1 MMKKLTLLT
10 AAGVGYV
17 LGTRAGR
24 ERYDQIVAGVQ
35 RIAGNPKVQEA
46 AHRAQDTVAQQAP
59 VVADAVKEKASSA
72 ASSVADKL
80 PGGGSSSTT
89 TSGSSGTTLS

>member
-35 RIAGNPKVQEA
+35 RIAGNPKVQDA

-72 ASSVADKL
+72 ASTVADKM
-80 PGGGSSSTT
+80 PGGGSSSTAGNT
-89 TSGSSGTTLS
+89 SGTTLT

>member
-1 MMKKLTLLT
+1 MMKKMTLLT

-46 AHRAQDTVAQQAP
+46 AHRAQDTVAQQA
-59 VVADAVKEKASSA
+59 SSA
-72 ASSVADKL
+72 ASTVSSTVADKL
-80 PGGGSSSTT
+80 PGGSSSG
-89 TSGSSGTTLS
+89 TSTSGTTLS